1 MGERDNGE
9 TCFFCSRLPF
19 NLNFTN
25 TVEQVMLNVD
35 SERFSS
41 RTSFQ
46 LEEEV
51 LDTSEP

>member
-1 MGERDNGE
+1 MIPTE
-9 TCFFCSRLPF
+9 TE
-19 NLNFTN
+19 
-25 TVEQVMLNVD
+25 VKNVD

-46 LEEEV
+46 LEDEV